1 MDERKERQKAAGEG
15 GEAAGKTEAAVFGAP
30 GQQLRI
36 LNEAI
41 YSIMVGGQSYRIG
54 TRSLTRADLATLISE
69 RNRLEAQAAQTSGLI
84 YGAYAAD
91 FGYDNRR

>member
-1 MDERKERQKAAGEG
+1 MDERKERQKAAEEG
-15 GEAAGKTEAAVFGAP
+15 GEAAGKMEAAVFGAP

-69 RNRLEAQAAQTSGLI
+69 RNRLEAQAAQTNGLI